1 MSDEERSINEETPVL
16 EILKQIRDGTRDP
29 KKLPSEIRQDCVEHL
44 WHVEGQSTA
53 VIAQILAVSDKTIL
67 RAKDIIRERNAKKLT
82 PEDRLKII
90 GELLSK
96 GTATHENLMRLSRSK
111 DGSIQEKS
119 QAGYYTWKAI
129 EEQAKLLQSLGYF
142 PSKPMQIEADIHYS
156 HEEEMTPAQLKEELA
171 RLEGIVN
178 AKGIVDPR
186 IAELI
191 DAVKKQI
198 ALVEAKAG
206 IKELK
211 TRIEEF
217 EKGQGTA

>member
-1 MSDEERSINEETPVL
+1 MSDEEKPINEETPIL
-16 EILKQIRDGTRDP
+16 EILTQIKNGIRDP
-29 KKLPSEIRQDCVEHL
+29 KKLPTDIRRDCVEHL
-44 WHVEGQSTA
+44 WHVEGQPTA
-53 VIAQILAVSDKTIL
+53 VIAQLLKVSDKTIQ
-67 RAKDIIRERNAKKLT
+67 RNKDAIRERNAKKLT
-82 PEDRLKII
+82 QEDRLKIL
-90 GELLSK
+90 GDLLAK
-96 GTATHENLMRLSRSK
+96 GTAAHENLMRLARSK
-111 DGSIQEKS
+111 DGSIQEKAQS
-119 QAGYYTWKAI
+119 GYYAWKAI
-129 EEQAKLLQSLGYF
+129 EEQGELLQSLGYF

-211 TRIEEF
+211 TRIEEI
-217 EKGQGTA
+217 EKGQGNA

>member
-16 EILKQIRDGTRDP
+16 EILKQIRDRTRDP
-29 KKLPSEIRQDCVEHL
+29 KKLPSEIRHDCVEHL

-211 TRIEEF
+211 TRIEEI
-217 EKGQGTA
+217 EKGQGNA